1 MLGTNSQRYYMSIC
15 SEFRFQSIGIGDAF
29 FVEIDAF
36 PDDAGHLF
44 IRTADS
50 HSDFPCVDN
59 NRPSTIASSGALL
72 SILLP
77 RLELDV
83 WSGRGLY
90 SHVNGYV
97 MPKKDLNHNFM
108 NFAGRNLPFACQFWD
123 SACNVFLLEPMGI
136 LIRHMILDAHPPALV
151 CASLRCTSSS
161 TARIGTN
168 ITIAFVAIKAGLLA
182 GYEVVS
188 V

>member
-1 MLGTNSQRYYMSIC
+1 MLVPILCVRKHKQGGAEKYSVCFSSTTIIWWMLGTNSQRYYMSIC

-77 RLELDV
+77 RFVVVRATAMRTILVGVWSRGLGPSILPTVFDCDCVLVVARLELDV

-97 MPKKDLNHNFM
+97 
-108 NFAGRNLPFACQFWD
+108 R
-123 SACNVFLLEPMGI
+123 VFLEP
-136 LIRHMILDAHPPALV
+136 
-151 CASLRCTSSS
+151 
-161 TARIGTN
+161 
-168 ITIAFVAIKAGLLA
+168 
-182 GYEVVS
+182 
-188 V
+188 